1 MIGADEV
8 ERDGVEMGDIGQGE
22 LRLVLIDD
30 HDLFRTGLRALLEE
44 SGFAVR
50 DAAGAEAGLVLCRS
64 YRPHVVLMDM
74 HMPGMSGIEATRRLR
89 EIHPEA
95 VILMLTIAAGDEG
108 VLEAIRA
115 GASGYLLKETRLAE
129 IIAAVKAAADGR
141 SPISP
146 RVAGALVKSVRRR
159 TPVLGSGA
167 DIGSLTARERAVLR
181 LLAEGLDNNEIAARL
196 YVSPSTVKNHV
207 SHVLEKLGVDNRV
220 QAAAFAIHHGLDG
233 RYTPAS

>member
-1 MIGADEV
+1 
-8 ERDGVEMGDIGQGE
+8 MGDIGQGE
-22 LRLVLIDD
+22 LRLLLIDD
-30 HDLFRTGLRALLEE
+30 HDLFRTGLRSLLEE

-50 DAAGAEAGLVLCRS
+50 DADGAEAGLALCRS

-74 HMPGMSGIEATRRLR
+74 HMPGTSGIEATRRLR

-95 VILMLTIAAGDEG
+95 VVLMLTIAAGDEG

-115 GASGYLLKETRLAE
+115 GASGYLLKEAHLAE
-129 IIAAVKAAADGR
+129 IIAGVKAAADGR

-146 RVAGALVKSVRRR
+146 RVAGALVQSVRRR
-159 TPVLGSGA
+159 TPILGSGG
-167 DIGSLTARERAVLR
+167 DIASLTDRERAVLG
-181 LLAEGLDNNEIAARL
+181 LLADGLDNNEIAARL

-220 QAAAFAIHHGLDG
+220 QAAAFAIHHGMDS
-233 RYTPAS
+233 RYTPC

>member
-1 MIGADEV
+1 MGANEV
-8 ERDGVEMGDIGQGE
+8 GWGHVDMGDIGQGE
-22 LRLVLIDD
+22 LRLLLIDD

-50 DAAGAEAGLVLCRS
+50 DAAHAEAGLALCRT

-95 VILMLTIAAGDEG
+95 VVLMLTIAAADAG

-115 GASGYLLKETRLAE
+115 GASGYLLKEAHLAE
-129 IIAAVKAAADGR
+129 IIAGVRAAADGR

-146 RVAGALVKSVRRR
+146 RVAGALVQSVRRR
-159 TPVLGSGA
+159 TPVLRSGA
-167 DIGSLTARERAVLR
+167 DVASLTDRERAVLG
-181 LLAEGLDNNEIAARL
+181 LLADGLDNNEIAARL

-220 QAAAFAIHHGLDG
+220 QAAAFAIHHGLESG
-233 RYTPAS
+233 YTFC

>member
-1 MIGADEV
+1 MMGANEV
-8 ERDGVEMGDIGQGE
+8 GWGHVDMGDIGQGE
-22 LRLVLIDD
+22 LRLLLIDD

-50 DAAGAEAGLVLCRS
+50 DAAHAEAGLALCRT

-95 VILMLTIAAGDEG
+95 VVLMLTIAAADAG

-115 GASGYLLKETRLAE
+115 GASGYLLKEAHLAE
-129 IIAAVKAAADGR
+129 IIAGVRAAADGR

-146 RVAGALVKSVRRR
+146 RVAGALVQSVRRR

-167 DIGSLTARERAVLR
+167 DVASLTDRERAVLG
-181 LLAEGLDNNEIAARL
+181 LLADGLDNNEIAARL

-220 QAAAFAIHHGLDG
+220 QAAAFAIHHGLESG
-233 RYTPAS
+233 YTFC